1 VSVLWTAPARM
12 RHRDPL
18 IDKMSVGVDVE
29 HATRTPGRA
38 YWAMRRA
45 GISAEEARGHVV
57 MLLSISDV
65 KVVTR
70 PDAFLM
76 VDS

>member
-1 VSVLWTAPARM
+1 
-12 RHRDPL
+12 
-18 IDKMSVGVDVE
+18 
-29 HATRTPGRA
+29 
-38 YWAMRRA
+38 MRRA